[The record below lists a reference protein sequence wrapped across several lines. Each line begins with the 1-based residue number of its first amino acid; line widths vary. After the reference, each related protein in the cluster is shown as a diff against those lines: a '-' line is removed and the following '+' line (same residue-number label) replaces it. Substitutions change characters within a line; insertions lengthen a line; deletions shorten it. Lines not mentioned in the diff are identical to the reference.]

1 MSLTQTRSSHKIKI
15 LNSKRRIRNS
25 NNNNATMKA
34 SSLALSVLT
43 AAGPIVGTA
52 AQQQHGEAAAQYKKM
67 AALRGVSASSTIG
80 NSGIADEAAAIAK
93 CTPLTDKV
101 GCNANDSCTWCES
114 GATGNACYPSM
125 LTKEL
130 PSAVFKCDGKEEAS
144 VLKKEDKTKKA
155 TNLNVQTFNLKEGV
169 TLTMSAGEV
178 DKDFCD
184 ASSPVSLA
192 GYMSGE

>member
-1 MSLTQTRSSHKIKI
+1 
-15 LNSKRRIRNS
+15 
-25 NNNNATMKA
+25 MKA

-130 PSAVFKCDGKEEAS
+130 PSAVFKCDGKEEAY

-155 TNLNVQTFNLKEGV
+155 TNVNVQTFNLKEGV

>member
-1 MSLTQTRSSHKIKI
+1 
-15 LNSKRRIRNS
+15 
-25 NNNNATMKA
+25 MKA
-34 SSLALSVLT
+34 SSLALSVLITTTT
-43 AAGPIVGTA
+43 A
-52 AQQQHGEAAAQYKKM
+52 QHYGEADAQFKKM
-67 AALRGVSASSTIG
+67 AALRGVSASSKIG
-80 NSGIADEAAAIAK
+80 SSGFADEAAAIAK
-93 CTPLTDKV
+93 CTPLADKV

-125 LTKEL
+125 LTKQL

-144 VLKKEDKTKKA
+144 VPKNVDKTKKA
-155 TNLNVQTFNLKEGV
+155 TGVNVQTFNLKEGV

>member
-1 MSLTQTRSSHKIKI
+1 
-15 LNSKRRIRNS
+15 
-25 NNNNATMKA
+25 MKA

-52 AQQQHGEAAAQYKKM
+52 AQQQHGEAQYKKM
-67 AALRGVSASSTIG
+67 PALRGVSASSTIG
-80 NSGIADEAAAIAK
+80 NSGIADEATAIAK

>member
-155 TNLNVQTFNLKEGV
+155 TNVNVQTFNLKEGV

>member
-15 LNSKRRIRNS
+15 LNSTRRIRNS

-80 NSGIADEAAAIAK
+80 NSGIADEAEAIAK

-155 TNLNVQTFNLKEGV
+155 TNVNVQTFNLKEGV